1 MGKPEEINY
10 KEAKASEKKK
20 GKKVKYGITK
30 AKNVFSGR
38 EWLIVSSGEWLGVRE
53 VTLAFGN
60 MEMTGD
66 FDKRCLD
73 SMERIEAWVE
83 LSLEENESWKYEDV
97 NKGKYRLYLSQGPDN
112 QAQPDHFFPAAF
124 SANLQ
129 IF

>member
-1 MGKPEEINY
+1 
-10 KEAKASEKKK
+10 
-20 GKKVKYGITK
+20 
-30 AKNVFSGR
+30 
-38 EWLIVSSGEWLGVRE
+38 
-53 VTLAFGN
+53 

-112 QAQPDHFFPAAF
+112 QAQPGHCFPAAF
-124 SANLQ
+124 PANLQ